1 MVGEASLLSGLSPMD
16 GTAPLPEQEQGWGG
30 STAPP
35 VLAVTRTHWFSQQCV
50 CPHQPGLVSP
60 SFLIH
65 CPPSVVSAWGTP
77 GQSRGGDT
85 DQGWEEKLYS
95 LQACPAPGLV
105 LWEAKEGKQSF
116 PRHHSQG
123 PSVSP
128 RSLATAAV
136 MQVTVLPWGRKA
148 TEVTREG
155 RRPEGNVAGSVLKTA
170 PRAVWEQQRNLLENI
185 VQKEPDTN
193 HPCFFF
199 QSADMD
205 RGT

>member
-1 MVGEASLLSGLSPMD
+1 MVLPHSQSRSRGGVA
-16 GTAPLPEQEQGWGG
+16 GTAPPG
-30 STAPP
+30 
-35 VLAVTRTHWFSQQCV
+35 LAVTRTHWFSQQCV

-65 CPPSVVSAWGTP
+65 CPPSVVSAWGTR
-77 GQSRGGDT
+77 GQSRDYAKGGDT

-116 PRHHSQG
+116 PRHQSQR

-128 RSLATAAV
+128 RSLATVAV

-148 TEVTREG
+148 TEVTRER
-155 RRPEGNVAGSVLKTA
+155 RRPE
-170 PRAVWEQQRNLLENI
+170 
-185 VQKEPDTN
+185 
-193 HPCFFF
+193 
-199 QSADMD
+199 
-205 RGT
+205 